1 MLYHLP
7 SRNNRYNNQD
17 CGKAER
23 STGEIALIFKNNA
36 LKLEKKLDFPNDF
49 TYIFFFFQKSKK
61 QVRFALLHPLISMGG
76 ITLKTEKRSEIL
88 FFISC

>member
-17 CGKAER
+17 SDKAER
-23 STGEIALIFKNNA
+23 STGEIALIFKNNE

-49 TYIFFFFQKSKK
+49 TYIFFFFSKIEEASA
-61 QVRFALLHPLISMGG
+61 FCTPASTNFYGWYYI
-76 ITLKTEKRSEIL
+76 EN
-88 FFISC
+88 